1 MSEQQKQNRLWP
13 AVFASAI
20 ILAAVVIW
28 RVAIFK
34 PAQKFQ
40 TEHQHQHSPL
50 ESFSEAPYD
59 VNRPKVS
66 LNDVIKAARTWR
78 PVYKSWYG
86 KPAPNFTL
94 TDITGKQRKLSDYR
108 GKSVLIIF
116 WATWCGPC
124 IMEVPHLIALRNLI
138 GKDKL
143 AMLAISNEAP
153 ALVSNFAADRK
164 INYTVLSDTG
174 NMPAPYNQVR
184 AIPSSFYID
193 SEGKI
198 KLATQGLIS
207 LGEIMAILQAPLEV
221 SHP

>member
-13 AVFASAI
+13 AVVISAI
-20 ILAAVVIW
+20 ILAVVVIW

-40 TEHQHQHSPL
+40 TEHQHQHSPF
-50 ESFSEAPYD
+50 ESFSEDPCD

-94 TDITGKQRKLSDYR
+94 TDITGKQHRLSDYR
-108 GKSVLIIF
+108 GKDVMLIL

-143 AMLAISNEAP
+143 AMLAISNEDP

-174 NMPAPYNQVR
+174 NMPAPYNQIR
-184 AIPSSFYID
+184 GIPSSFFID
-193 SEGKI
+193 SGGKI
-198 KLATQGLIS
+198 KLATEGLLS
-207 LGEIMAILQAPLEV
+207 LGEIRAIVQAPLEV

>member
-13 AVFASAI
+13 AVVISAI
-20 ILAAVVIW
+20 ILAAVIIW
-28 RVAIFK
+28 RVAV
-34 PAQKFQ
+34 PRSQ
-40 TEHQHQHSPL
+40 TEHQHQHSPF
-50 ESFSEAPYD
+50 ESFSEDLYD
-59 VNRPKVS
+59 VNQPKVS

-78 PVYKSWYG
+78 PVHKSWYG

-94 TDITGKQRKLSDYR
+94 TDITGKQHKLSDYR
-108 GKSVLIIF
+108 GKSVLIIL
-116 WATWCGPC
+116 WATWCSPC
-124 IMEVPHLIALRNLI
+124 IIEVPHLIALRNLI

-143 AMLAISNEAP
+143 AMLAISNEDP
-153 ALVSNFAADRK
+153 ARVSNFAADRK

-174 NMPAPYNQVR
+174 NMPAPYNEVR
-184 AIPSSFYID
+184 SIPFSFFID

-207 LGEIMAILQAPLEV
+207 LGEIMAILRAPLEV